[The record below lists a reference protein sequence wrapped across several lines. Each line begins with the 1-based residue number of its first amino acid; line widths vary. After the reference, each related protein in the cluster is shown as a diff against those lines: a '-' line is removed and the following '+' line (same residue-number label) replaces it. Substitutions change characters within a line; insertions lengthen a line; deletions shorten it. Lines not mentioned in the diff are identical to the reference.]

1 LNGSAT
7 MNRTRRPGP
16 DTARRT
22 LLWLMVTSA
31 AVLAA
36 WSQECASALT
46 TATAVYAVAGPDR
59 GSRP

>member
-1 LNGSAT
+1 

-31 AVLAA
+31 AALAA
-36 WSQECASALT
+36 RSPQWTSALT
-46 TATAVYAVAGPDR
+46 TASAATAVYALVGPDR
-59 GSRP
+59 GRRP

>member
-1 LNGSAT
+1 

-22 LLWLMVTSA
+22 LLWLLVTSA

-36 WSQECASALT
+36 QSQQWTSALT
-46 TATAVYAVAGPDR
+46 TATAVYAAAGPER
-59 GSRP
+59 GRRL